1 MVISHVEFVHK
12 HGDKRVLDLMISQ
25 FATLKNKAL
34 MGLVSTPEI
43 GQSIYWFKGEST
55 GNSGFV
61 C

>member
-1 MVISHVEFVHK
+1 MVISHLEFDNK
-12 HGDKRVLDLMISQ
+12 HGDIPLLDLMISQ
-25 FATLKNKAL
+25 FPTLHNKAL
-34 MGLVSTPEI
+34 MGLVSTPEK